1 MRAGFSVRVCLT
13 DSAEKFVTSALFEA
27 LTGQPCLTGVFEE
40 PERGR
45 MAHIDW
51 ARQSEFL
58 LVAPATANTL
68 SKLAFGIGDDMLTTI
83 ALAHTGIKIVAP
95 AMNPAMFADGHTQE
109 ALARLESQGYIVVE
123 PSDGEVACGE
133 NGQGKLASNSEIV
146 QRLSELN
153 QKVKKLAGKRVL
165 ITTGPTH
172 EPIDEV
178 RYLTNRSSGK
188 MGTALARAAQMMG
201 AEVIVITGPSHVPLP
216 AGVTIE
222 RVTTADEM
230 LIAALKYSGSS
241 DYIIGCAAVSDYR
254 PIEKLKGKIR
264 RSAEHMRLDLVAN
277 PDVLAHLAA
286 NAPNAKVIAFAAEP
300 SGDLEEA
307 WAKKQRKG
315 AFALAMNDIS
325 RRDIGFETDENDLTL
340 LFADQKVERSGKR
353 SKLACA
359 LWLLNHVV

>member
-1 MRAGFSVRVCLT
+1 ESY
-13 DSAEKFVTSALFEA
+13 
-27 LTGQPCLTGVFEE
+27 
-40 PERGR
+40 
-45 MAHIDW
+45 W
-51 ARQSEFL
+51 
-58 LVAPATANTL
+58 NTKVL
-68 SKLAFGIGDDMLTTI
+68 
-83 ALAHTGIKIVAP
+83 
-95 AMNPAMFADGHTQE
+95 
-109 ALARLESQGYIVVE
+109 YI
-123 PSDGEVACGE
+123 DGE
-133 NGQGKLASNSEIV
+133 N
-146 QRLSELN
+146 
-153 QKVKKLAGKRVL
+153 KRVL
-165 ITTGPTH
+165 
-172 EPIDEV
+172 V
-178 RYLTNRSSGK
+178 RRLKPCSPNFTDATN
-188 MGTALARAAQMMG
+188 
-201 AEVIVITGPSHVPLP
+201 E
-216 AGVTIE
+216 
-222 RVTTADEM
+222 
-230 LIAALKYSGSS
+230 KYISY

>member
-1 MRAGFSVRVCLT
+1 MANLVLGVSGSVSAYRACDLARDLMRAGFSVRVCLT

-216 AGVTIE
+216 A
-222 RVTTADEM
+222 
-230 LIAALKYSGSS
+230 
-241 DYIIGCAAVSDYR
+241 
-254 PIEKLKGKIR
+254 
-264 RSAEHMRLDLVAN
+264 
-277 PDVLAHLAA
+277 
-286 NAPNAKVIAFAAEP
+286 
-300 SGDLEEA
+300 
-307 WAKKQRKG
+307 
-315 AFALAMNDIS
+315 
-325 RRDIGFETDENDLTL
+325 
-340 LFADQKVERSGKR
+340 
-353 SKLACA
+353 
-359 LWLLNHVV
+359 